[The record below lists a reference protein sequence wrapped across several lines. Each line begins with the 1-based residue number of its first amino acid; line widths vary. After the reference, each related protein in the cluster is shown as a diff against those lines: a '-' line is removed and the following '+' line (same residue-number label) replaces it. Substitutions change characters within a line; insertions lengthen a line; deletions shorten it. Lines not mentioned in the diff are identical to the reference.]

1 MGHVNRSSRHARRGF
16 TLIEIMIVIAIIGVL
31 ASIAVPSFQEAR
43 KRSNQRACYA
53 NQKVVIGA
61 LVQYNLDFNTSYV
74 ESPIQFDRLVSQGYL
89 QEVPQDPGGGAGSH
103 TRYELDPA
111 VQDSIFCTTHGP
123 IEAR

>member
-1 MGHVNRSSRHARRGF
+1 MAHVSRKPRTRRSGF

-61 LVQYNLDFNTSYV
+61 LVQYNLDFNTSYDTD
-74 ESPIQFDRLVSQGYL
+74 PIEFGKLASEGYL
-89 QEVPQDPGGGAGSH
+89 QSIPQDPGGGVGSH
-103 TRYELDPA
+103 TRYKLDPA
-111 VQDSIFCTTHGP
+111 VEDSIYCTQHGP

>member
-1 MGHVNRSSRHARRGF
+1 MFHVSGTQRRRRAGF

-31 ASIAVPSFQEAR
+31 AAIAVPSFQQAR

-74 ESPIQFDRLVSQGYL
+74 TDPIEFGKLASEGYL
-89 QEVPQDPGGGAGSH
+89 QTIPEDPGGGPGSH
-103 TRYELDPA
+103 VNYKLDPA
-111 VQDSIFCTTHGP
+111 VQDSIYCSQHGP
-123 IEAR
+123 IEPR

>member
-1 MGHVNRSSRHARRGF
+1 MSQVTRHRRQGF

-31 ASIAVPSFQEAR
+31 AAIAVPSFQEAR

-61 LVQYNLDFNTSYV
+61 LVQYNLDFNTSYDT
-74 ESPIQFDRLVSQGYL
+74 SPIEFQKLASEGYL
-89 QEVPQDPGGGAGSH
+89 QDIPQDPGGGPGSH
-103 TRYELDPA
+103 TNYDLDPA
-111 VQDSIFCTTHGP
+111 VQDSIHCTVHGP